1 MGGVTGTT
9 LIFGGT
15 GGIGAA
21 LARRL
26 ASSGRR
32 IHLIARDGPRLG
44 ALAQELGA
52 GHSVCD
58 VTDLATIKTCLAA
71 IEGPL
76 DGLAYA
82 VGSIDLKPLARLTP
96 EDMLAAYR
104 LNALGAALSIQAA
117 LPGLKAA
124 GDASV
129 LLLSSVAVAQGF
141 PNHAAIAMAKGA
153 VEGLTRSLAAE
164 LAPRIR
170 VNCLAPSLTRT
181 TLAEPLLANAQM
193 ADAIGALHALQ
204 RLGQPED
211 IAALAALLLSPDAGW
226 ITGQVIGIDGGRARL
241 RTKV

>member
-1 MGGVTGTT
+1 MGTT

-21 LARRL
+21 MARRL
-26 ASSGRR
+26 ASAGRKV
-32 IHLIARDGPRLG
+32 HLIARDGQRLQS
-44 ALAQELGA
+44 LAAELGA

-58 VTDLATIKTCLAA
+58 VTEPDAIKACLAD
-71 IEGPL
+71 IDGPIA
-76 DGLAYA
+76 GLAYA
-82 VGSIDLKPLARLTP
+82 VGSIDLKPLSRLSP

-104 LNALGAALSIQAA
+104 LNALGAALAIQSA

-124 GDASV
+124 GEAAI
-129 LLLSSVAVAQGF
+129 LLFSTVAVAQGF

-170 VNCLAPSLTRT
+170 VNCIAPSLTRT

-193 ADAIGALHALQ
+193 AEAIAAMHALQ
-204 RLGQPED
+204 RLGTPDD
-211 IAALAALLLSPDAGW
+211 IAALATLLLSPESGW
-226 ITGQVIGIDGGRARL
+226 ISGQVIGIDGGRATL
-241 RTKV
+241 RAKG

>member
-1 MGGVTGTT
+1 MGTT

-26 ASSGRR
+26 AAAGRKV
-32 IHLIARDGPRLG
+32 HLVARDGQRLQT
-44 ALAQELGA
+44 LAAELGA

-58 VTDLATIKTCLAA
+58 VTDPGAIKACLAG
-71 IEGPL
+71 IEGPI

-82 VGSIDLKPLARLTP
+82 VGSINLKPLARLGP
-96 EDMLAAYR
+96 EDMLAEYR
-104 LNALGAALSIQAA
+104 LNALGAALVIQAA

-124 GDASV
+124 GEAAI
-129 LLLSSVAVAQGF
+129 LLFSTVAVAQGF

-170 VNCLAPSLTRT
+170 VNCIAPSLTRT

-193 ADAIGALHALQ
+193 AEAIAAMHALQ
-204 RLGQPED
+204 RLGTPDD
-211 IAALAALLLSPDAGW
+211 IAALASLLLSPESGW
-226 ITGQVIGIDGGRARL
+226 ISGQVIGIDGGRATL
-241 RTKV
+241 RAKS

>member
-1 MGGVTGTT
+1 MGTT

-26 ASSGRR
+26 ASAGRKL
-32 IHLIARDGPRLG
+32 HLVARDEQRLG
-44 ALAQELGA
+44 ALAGELGA
-52 GHSVCD
+52 GHSLCD
-58 VTDLATIKTCLAA
+58 VTDPAAIQACIGA

-82 VGSIDLKPLARLTP
+82 VGSINLKPLARLSP
-96 EDMLAAYR
+96 DDMLAAYR

-117 LPGLKAA
+117 LPALRQA
-124 GDASV
+124 GDAAI
-129 LLLSSVAVAQGF
+129 LLFSTVAVAQGF

-170 VNCLAPSLTRT
+170 VNCIAPSLTRT
-181 TLAEPLLANAQM
+181 ALAEPLLANAQM
-193 ADAIGALHALQ
+193 ADAISAMHALQ
-204 RLGQPED
+204 RLGTPDD
-211 IAALAALLLSPDAGW
+211 IAAMAALLLSPESGW
-226 ITGQVIGIDGGRARL
+226 ISGQVIGIDGGRSSL
-241 RTKV
+241 RAKG